1 MVARQLIRQY
11 LILLMH
17 QVIATGRVA
26 MEWWKVMFGVIE
38 TLISAQMDVE
48 ELGAPTNWQVRK
60 GKLS

>member
-1 MVARQLIRQY
+1 
-11 LILLMH
+11 MH